1 MARRIV
7 VAPDKFKGSCS
18 AAQAAEAIAAGLAT
32 VWGDAYEYQRIP
44 MADGGEGTVDAF
56 LDGGAVEARVV
67 VRGPLGE
74 AVTARYAMMGDTAI
88 IEMAAASGL
97 TLLGQRRDAVH
108 ASTFGTG
115 ELIRAALD
123 GGAKRIVLGIGGSA
137 TTDGGAGALAALG
150 ARFLDAAG
158 GQLDPRPVGLAQLAR
173 LDLSALDPRLH
184 ETEIDVACDV
194 ENRLLGPHGAA
205 AVYGPQKGASARDV
219 ELLDMVLSRF
229 ADAAAATVGTEF
241 RNLPGAG
248 AAGGLGW
255 GLATFAGARLSRGFS
270 IVAELRGLP
279 AAIHGAA
286 LCLTAEGQIDAQT
299 LHGKVIDGVAALGA
313 HAGVPVVAFAGSV
326 EPAAET
332 ALAARGVACLP
343 IVPGPMDLATAMREA
358 PVLIRAAAARL
369 ARLRPAPV

>member
-1 MARRIV
+1 MRRIV
-7 VAPDKFKGSCS
+7 VAPDKLKGSCS
-18 AAQAAEAIAAGLAT
+18 AAQAAAAIVAGLTA
-32 VWGDAYEYQRIP
+32 VWGEDAYEYRAIP

-56 LDGGAVEARVV
+56 LDDGAEERRVV

-74 AVTARYAMMGDTAI
+74 PVTARYAVQGESAI
-88 IEMAAASGL
+88 IEMAEASGL
-97 TLLGQRRDAVH
+97 VLLGARRDAVH

-115 ELIRAALD
+115 ELIRHALD
-123 GGAKRIVLGIGGSA
+123 GGAKRILLGIGGSA

-150 ARFLDAAG
+150 VRFLDAEG
-158 GQLDPRPVGLAQLAR
+158 KQLEPRPASLRQLAR
-173 LDLSALDPRLH
+173 LDLTSLDPRLRQ
-184 ETEIDVACDV
+184 TEIDIACDV

-205 AVYGPQKGASARDV
+205 AVYGPQKGAGPRDI
-219 ELLDMVLSRF
+219 ELLEMVLTRF

-270 IVAELRGLP
+270 IVADLRGLP
-279 AAIHGAA
+279 AAIHGSV
-286 LCLTAEGQIDAQT
+286 LVLTAEGQIDAQT

-326 EPAAET
+326 QPAAE
-332 ALAARGVACLP
+332 AELATRGVACLP
-343 IVPGPMDLATAMREA
+343 ICNGPTDLATAMREGPA
-358 PVLIRAAAARL
+358 LIRSAASRF
-369 ARLRPAPV
+369 ARLRPAPA